1 MIKVSNV
8 INKTIKC
15 EQRGG
20 DIQSNLESQSKSK
33 SSMIILGEPAR
44 IRAIRTKIS
53 KTLQYSCHVL
63 IYNYPKEW
71 TYHQVQYDI
80 YGCPCGD
87 IMCTLQITVPLAYPS
102 MR

>member
-1 MIKVSNV
+1 MTVYSAVIKVSNV

-15 EQRGG
+15 EQREG
-20 DIQSNLESQSKSK
+20 DIQPNLESQSKSK

-63 IYNYPKEW
+63 IDNYPNNGLITRCKM
-71 TYHQVQYDI
+71 TY
-80 YGCPCGD
+80 
-87 IMCTLQITVPLAYPS
+87 TVVDVAI
-102 MR
+102 